1 VVDPEANRVDVR
13 RERGICMRCERL
25 AALAKVGRKDISAT
39 EIARLDGEKDD
50 F

>member
-1 VVDPEANRVDVR
+1 VVDPEANLAVVR

-25 AALAKVGRKDISAT
+25 AALAKVGKKDIVAT
-39 EIARLDGEKDD
+39 EIARLDGEKDN